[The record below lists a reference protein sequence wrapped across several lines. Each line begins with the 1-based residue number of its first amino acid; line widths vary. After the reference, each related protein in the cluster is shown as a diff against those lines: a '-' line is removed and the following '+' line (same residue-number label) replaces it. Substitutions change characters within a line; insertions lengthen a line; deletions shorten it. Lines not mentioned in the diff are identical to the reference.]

1 MTTRRSPRTAN
12 SRYRRYLRRALT
24 TALSIALTLLGLAAL
39 TFLIGRLLP
48 LDPVVAILG
57 DGASE
62 EAYQAMF
69 EKLGLDQPLY
79 IQFFRYL
86 RDLANLDLGNSL
98 TTGRP
103 VLEEIARVFPAT
115 IELATVAIVFGAG
128 LGTPLGVVSA
138 MYRNS
143 IVDNVVRVTSLLGY
157 SAPHFWLGLMGLS
170 IFYAMLNWVD
180 GPGRIDVTYEF
191 LLPENGTG
199 FLLIDTALAGDWA
212 AFGNVVSHI
221 FLPAVILG
229 FGAMAYISRMT
240 RSFMIE
246 QLSQEYITTARAKGL
261 SRVRTVWF
269 HAFRNV
275 GVQVVTVIA
284 LSYAFLLEG
293 AVLTETVFA
302 WPCFGRFLT
311 NSLLAGDMSS
321 VVGCTLIVGI
331 IFISLNLIC
340 DLLYLVLDPRTR

>member
-1 MTTRRSPRTAN
+1 
-12 SRYRRYLRRALT
+12 
-24 TALSIALTLLGLAAL
+24 LLGLAAL